1 MSYRIFTT
9 LLSITFSVLLH
20 AQGIQIQGRVLHED
34 EPLAKA
40 NVVELDANHRIVNQT
55 LTDEAGFFTLNVSGG
70 KTSLRVTYQGMKKF
84 TKKIGTQTNWEIE
97 LKKEESNNGK
107 VKSRHETTKL
117 LVGHLNGRVIPQ
129 LTWIE
134 HLTDTTFCIIVP
146 VRVYNAVEEYPM
158 GRKMSIQ
165 NYNGHIVAIGHC
177 IEPAVPEEGT
187 PQSYDPYVR
196 TSTNNSADNNS
207 QLTTNDRDYFAYP
220 RFVFT
225 KTELEYLID
234 HTSELACF
242 AVDTSRGD
250 NFWLYYKSKYFSKE
264 LQKILNKMLK

>member
-1 MSYRIFTT
+1 MSNRIFTT

-70 KTSLRVTYQGMKKF
+70 KTSIRVTYQGMKKF

-129 LTWIE
+129 LTWVE

>member
-1 MSYRIFTT
+1 MAY
-9 LLSITFSVLLH
+9 
-20 AQGIQIQGRVLHED
+20 AQGTYIQGRVLHQD

-40 NVVELDANHRIVNQT
+40 NVVELDANHRIINQT
-55 LTDEAGFFTLNVSGG
+55 QTDDAGFFTLNVSGG
-70 KTSLRVTYQGMKKF
+70 KTSIRVTYHGMKKF
-84 TKKIGTQTNWEIE
+84 TKKIGTQTTWQIE
-97 LKKEESNNGK
+97 LKEEENNNGK
-107 VKSRHETTKL
+107 VKSRHETSKL
-117 LVGHLNGRVIPQ
+117 LVGHLNGRIIPQ
-129 LTWIE
+129 LTWVE
-134 HLTDTTFCIIVP
+134 NLTDTTFCIIVP

-158 GRKMSIQ
+158 GRKMAVQ
-165 NYNGHIVAIGHC
+165 DYNGRIVAIGTC
-177 IEPAVPEEGT
+177 IEAAIPEEGA

-196 TSTNNSADNNS
+196 TSTNNSANNNS

-234 HTSELACF
+234 HSSELACF

-250 NFWLYYKSKYFSKE
+250 NFWLYYKSKNFNKE